1 MVNQHIK
8 ASERTRF
15 ARSTREAFG
24 VYYPI
29 TRRVSWGDRFV
40 GICCVIGTIVLIWM
54 GVLS

>member
-29 TRRVSWGDRFV
+29 TPRVNWGDRFV

-54 GVLS
+54 GVLA

>member
-29 TRRVSWGDRFV
+29 TPRVNWGDRAVFA
-40 GICCVIGTIVLIWM
+40 ISLIGLVVLAWL
-54 GVLS
+54 GVF